1 MFFRRRETPSPRDR
15 MIEEHLK
22 GRGIRDPRVLDA
34 FLKVPREEFVL
45 PEHRDRAYDDCPL
58 PIGEGQTISQPY
70 ITALMTQAL
79 EIRPTHKVLEIG
91 TGSGYQTAI
100 LAFLA
105 AEVFSMERLPTL
117 SATAQLRL
125 RKRGIENVHFR
136 IADGSLG
143 LDPESPF
150 DRIVVTAAAPMIPTP
165 LIEQLGENG
174 ILVLPVG
181 CRETQ
186 TLMRVWK
193 TPGGVSMEELCGCV
207 FVPLLG
213 QGGFEE

>member
-1 MFFRRRETPSPRDR
+1 MFFRRRDRPDPRER

-22 GRGIRDPRVLDA
+22 GRGIRDPRVLEA
-34 FLKVPREEFVL
+34 FRKIPREEFVP
-45 PEHRDRAYDDCPL
+45 PEHLDRTYEDCPL

-100 LAFLA
+100 LAFLGG
-105 AEVFSMERLPTL
+105 EVFSMERLPTL

-125 RKRGIENVHFR
+125 RKQGIENVHFR

-143 LDPESPF
+143 LDSLSPF
-150 DRIVVTAAAPMIPTP
+150 DRIVVTAAAPVVPTP
-165 LIEQLGENG
+165 LIEQLSDSG

-181 CRETQ
+181 PRERQ

-193 TPGGVSMEELCGCV
+193 GPTGVSMEELCGCV

-213 QGGFEE
+213 RGGFEE